1 MSTTDLPLRHRSMR
15 ADAHRNRERLLA
27 AAQAA
32 FVEHGIDASLED
44 VARRAEVG
52 IGTLYRHF
60 PTREALLEAV
70 LRKRVEALRDQAR
83 ELLAAPDAAEA
94 LEAWLRSLA
103 TTAGVYRG
111 VPASLIKAMKDPG
124 SELGALC
131 AEMLATS
138 GELLARAQRAGSVRP
153 DADMAEV
160 GAMLSAIAMVAD
172 GAPDPAGVTDHL
184 VTILMDGLRTRPS
197 GGS

>member
-1 MSTTDLPLRHRSMR
+1 MRS
-15 ADAHRNRERLLA
+15 DAHRNRERLLA

-32 FVEHGIDASLED
+32 FIERGIDASLED

-70 LRKRVEALRDQAR
+70 LRQRIEALRDQAR
-83 ELLAAPDAAEA
+83 GLLAAADAAEA
-94 LEAWLRSLA
+94 LEVWLRSLA
-103 TTAGVYRG
+103 ATAGVYRG
-111 VPASLIKAMKDPG
+111 VPASLIKAMKDPE
-124 SELGALC
+124 SDLGGLS

-153 DADMAEV
+153 DADIAEV

-172 GAPDPAGVTDHL
+172 GAPDPARVTDHL
-184 VTILMDGLRTRPS
+184 VTILMDGLRTRRS